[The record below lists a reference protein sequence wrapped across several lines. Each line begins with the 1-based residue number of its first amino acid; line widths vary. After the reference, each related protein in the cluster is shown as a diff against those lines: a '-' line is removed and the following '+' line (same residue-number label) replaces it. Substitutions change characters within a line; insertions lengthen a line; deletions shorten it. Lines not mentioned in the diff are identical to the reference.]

1 MENNKAAL
9 KGGVSNPVFSMTRT
23 LTLRKTYTL
32 EEYFALEA
40 ESERTGGIRRE
51 FYNGAIIEMTGGT
64 PVHSQLITSINAL
77 LWFKL
82 RGTGFSVFS
91 TDLRLY
97 IPAFEQYVYP
107 DGMVIQ
113 NPIQLKEGR
122 KDTVINP
129 ILIVEVLSP
138 ATESYDRGVKF
149 TAYRSIPTLQE
160 YLLVDQSQP
169 RVEHYRRQGNVEW
182 VFRDYH
188 SQDDMVALPSLNVT
202 FSLADIYSGIE
213 LELVPNITQPLHDPA
228 PADE

>member
-1 MENNKAAL
+1 MTKA
-9 KGGVSNPVFSMTRT
+9 V
-23 LTLRKTYTL
+23 TLRKTYTP

-51 FYNGAIIEMTGGT
+51 FRKGEIIEMTGGT
-64 PVHSQLITSINAL
+64 PVHSQLITSINGL

-122 KDTVINP
+122 KDTVTNP

-138 ATESYDRGVKF
+138 ATESYDRGAKF

-160 YLLVDQSQP
+160 YLLIDQAQMG
-169 RVEHYRRQGNVEW
+169 VEHYRRQGNVEW
-182 VFRDYH
+182 IFRDYH
-188 SQDDMVALPSLNVT
+188 ALDDTVTLPSLNVT

-213 LELVPNITQPLHDPA
+213 LEQDREPTPPA
-228 PADE
+228 E